1 MILIGCL
8 PSGRYT
14 EQHDVYFG
22 IGDHIADILPGL
34 NDFWPE
40 AKSSLHLDAWREVTV
55 VDGYTIKVVEGKSEC
70 SIQLFFLNLGG
81 YKRGE
86 FEEFH
91 YKMLVAAPGKGEA
104 VQRAKQTVFYRHT
117 GFTGANSHI
126 DEKYGV
132 DVDDVYAIPDILTP
146 ADKERYSLLLE
157 PATAGIPPDE
167 IHLGYFKP
175 GKVEKWA
182 PRNA

>member
-55 VDGYTIKVVEGKSEC
+55 VDGYTIKVVECKSEC

-86 FEEFH
+86 FDEFH